1 MIAKTKTIQL
11 VRLVLLMIIIFLGI
25 HDSMACSGYKITIG
39 NKTFFGSNHD
49 AWYKTPQIWFENAA
63 KDKYGAAFTGARFDG
78 ANGYAPQS
86 GMNAMGL
93 VFERLSSYHPV
104 QKKIANRKMISNPTA
119 YLKDILHTCKTVDEV
134 KEYISKY
141 DHSYFIEDVFIY
153 VDKSGKYLI
162 VEPYALTIGN
172 EQSYVIANFC
182 PSITPEQNANK
193 LDRYKNGVA
202 FMKNGTDTSLKYCTA
217 LLDTMHVCRK
227 KIGDGTL
234 MSSIWDLNNGTVN
247 LYFYHDFKTTVQF
260 NLSEELKK
268 GDHIIAV
275 ETLFPHNLEF
285 EKLRNFKTPKDSD
298 LLGIFIVASAGFFLM
313 TSIFFL
319 IQYFRRW
326 ERKKYSYVQILLVP
340 IGLILFYYMYVLS
353 GPVNVFYFPAPYK
366 HPTNVFISLTSYIP
380 FLLIM
385 LIIPFSMVNF
395 SLIKQKS
402 WSLLA
407 TWLFTVNNLIYI
419 IIIGLFVYWRFYN
432 IIS

>member
-1 MIAKTKTIQL
+1 
-11 VRLVLLMIIIFLGI
+11 
-25 HDSMACSGYKITIG
+25 
-39 NKTFFGSNHD
+39 
-49 AWYKTPQIWFENAA
+49 
-63 KDKYGAAFTGARFDG
+63 
-78 ANGYAPQS
+78 
-86 GMNAMGL
+86 
-93 VFERLSSYHPV
+93 
-104 QKKIANRKMISNPTA
+104 
-119 YLKDILHTCKTVDEV
+119 
-134 KEYISKY
+134 
-141 DHSYFIEDVFIY
+141 
-153 VDKSGKYLI
+153 
-162 VEPYALTIGN
+162 
-172 EQSYVIANFC
+172 
-182 PSITPEQNANK
+182 
-193 LDRYKNGVA
+193 
-202 FMKNGTDTSLKYCTA
+202 
-217 LLDTMHVCRK
+217 
-227 KIGDGTL
+227 
-234 MSSIWDLNNGTVN
+234 
-247 LYFYHDFKTTVQF
+247 
-260 NLSEELKK
+260 
-268 GDHIIAV
+268 
-275 ETLFPHNLEF
+275 
-285 EKLRNFKTPKDSD
+285 
-298 LLGIFIVASAGFFLM
+298 M